1 MKIDPVNILLNKD
14 KALNKKFYFISGNE
28 ITLMKKIEKAA
39 KETQINDIAIAGGV
53 SANSGLRMRL
63 TEMEQSHQWRTHIP
77 PFSYCTDNAAMIAIT
92 GYYKYLNKEFCSQ
105 EITAKARL
113 SI

>member
-1 MKIDPVNILLNKD
+1 
-14 KALNKKFYFISGNE
+14 
-28 ITLMKKIEKAA
+28 MKKVEKAA
-39 KETQINDIAIAGGV
+39 KETQINNIAIAGGDQPTP
-53 SANSGLRMRL
+53 GLRIRL
-63 TEMEQSHQWRTHIP
+63 TEMEQSRIGKTYIP